1 MRRSAL
7 DELVPQSL
15 KVLKEHL
22 ESGKPDAWRPALRIL
37 DHAWGRPKETVE
49 GQEDLVE
56 RSLDDLDLSELLE
69 LRQRLVSKHELG
81 NGA

>member
-1 MRRSAL
+1 MG
-7 DELVPQSL
+7 P
-15 KVLKEHL
+15 
-22 ESGKPDAWRPALRIL
+22 
-37 DHAWGRPKETVE
+37 PKETVE